1 MVGVIDTIDS
11 IEDRSKRIVFR
22 PIDETANKLNYIQED
37 IEDELNDIA
46 EVNMDDYAMY
56 SPPDED

>member
-1 MVGVIDTIDS
+1 
-11 IEDRSKRIVFR
+11 
-22 PIDETANKLNYIQED
+22 LNYIQED